1 MAKTI
6 PETSAETT
14 AKATAA
20 ASTDSARA
28 HIFER
33 PDGFYWRSPAEGREF
48 GPFRSLADAVRDM
61 QESEAAGPDDMGIEP
76 DETLAEAEDEIG
88 IADWIDPETGE
99 PGEDGSPRLEQ
110 H

>member
-6 PETSAETT
+6 PETSTE
-14 AKATAA
+14 
-20 ASTDSARA
+20 ASSDSARA
-28 HIFER
+28 HVFER

-48 GPFRSLADAVRDM
+48 GPFRSLDEATRDM
-61 QESEAAGPDDMGIEP
+61 QESEAAGPDDLGIEP